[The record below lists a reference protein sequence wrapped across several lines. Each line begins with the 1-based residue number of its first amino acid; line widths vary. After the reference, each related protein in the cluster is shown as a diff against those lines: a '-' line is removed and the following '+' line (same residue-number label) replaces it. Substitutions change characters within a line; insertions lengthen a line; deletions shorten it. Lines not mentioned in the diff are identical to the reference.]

1 MISNPYRNRATIIW
15 ILVGLAVVAG
25 SFFGGMFIGRL
36 GTVPTTSNTAP
47 IANIL
52 GVGSSPQADA
62 LDEKDIQFSQFW
74 ELWKMLKMKY
84 YESTSEQKMFYGAM
98 KGMAEALG
106 DPYTSFFEPVTAK
119 EFSDSLK
126 GEFDG
131 IGAEIGIR
139 DGQLTV
145 IAPLPDSPAEKA
157 GLRAGDMILQINSTS
172 TEGMFTEEAVTYIR
186 GKKGTTVKLK
196 IGRMPEAKTVKGK
209 AVQGTPEIKDYV
221 ITRDVI
227 VVKSVRVSWPKDG
240 YALVQITSFDEKTGK
255 EFTEAID
262 KLLPKNPKGIIL
274 DLRNDPGGFLD
285 KSTIVAGEWV
295 GDRVVVSERRKGK
308 IVDEF
313 HGQGTGRLSGIP
325 TVVLVNQGSAS
336 AAEIVTGALRD
347 YGLATVIGMKTFGK
361 GSVQDYSEFAD
372 GSAVKITIAEWLT
385 PKGNSINK
393 TGIKPDIEVDKTI
406 ADYNENR
413 DPQLD
418 KALLWFTDPVA
429 ASASS
434 TQATAAAPKA
444 P

>member
-1 MISNPYRNRATIIW
+1 MISNPYRNRTTIIW
-15 ILVGLAVVAG
+15 ILVGLAVVVG

-36 GTVPTTSNTAP
+36 GNQAPSSNTAP

-74 ELWKMLKMKY
+74 ELWKMLKTKY

-157 GLRAGDMILQINSTS
+157 GLRAGDMILQIGTTS
-172 TEGMFTEEAVTYIR
+172 TEGMFTEEAVTLIR

-196 IGRMPEAKTVKGK
+196 IGRMPEVKTVKGK

-240 YALVQITSFDEKTGK
+240 YALVQITSFDEKTGT
-255 EFTEAID
+255 EFKDAID
-262 KLLPKNPKGIIL
+262 KLLQKNPKGIIL

-285 KSTIVAGEWV
+285 KSTMVAGEWV
-295 GDRVVVSERRKGK
+295 GDKVVVSERRKGK

-313 HGQGTGRLSGIP
+313 HGQGSGRLSGIP

-361 GSVQDYSEFAD
+361 GSVQDYSEFSD

-385 PKGNSINK
+385 PKGTSINK

-418 KALLWFTDPVA
+418 KALLWFTNPTA

>member
-25 SFFGGMFIGRL
+25 SFFSGMFIGRL
-36 GTVPTTSNTAP
+36 GAVPTTANSVP

-74 ELWKMLKMKY
+74 ELWKMLKTKY

-139 DGQLTV
+139 EGQLTV

-157 GLRAGDMILQINSTS
+157 GLRAGDMILQIGTTS
-172 TEGMFTEEAVTYIR
+172 TEGMLTEEAVTLIR

-240 YALVQITSFDEKTGK
+240 YALIQITSFDEKTGT
-255 EFTEAID
+255 EFKDAID
-262 KLLPKNPKGIIL
+262 KLIPKNPKGIIL

-285 KSTIVAGEWV
+285 KSTMVAGEWV
-295 GDRVVVSERRKGK
+295 GDKVVVSERRKGK

-313 HGQGTGRLSGIP
+313 HGQGSGRLSGIP

-361 GSVQDYSEFAD
+361 GSVQDYSEFSD

-418 KALLWFTDPVA
+418 KALLWFTDPAA

-434 TQATAAAPKA
+434 TKATATAPKA